1 MFFGPQTKKAL
12 TKILQ
17 NEMNK
22 QFGAGLAVDGIFG
35 SKSKAAWR
43 NIKQG
48 MSGNITKAIQGF
60 LICYGFDTNGFD
72 SQFGEG
78 TADAVRKYQVSRGL
92 SADSVVGKVTISK
105 ITE

>member
-1 MFFGPQTKKAL
+1 
-12 TKILQ
+12 
-17 NEMNK
+17 MNK

-35 SKSKAAWR
+35 LKSKAAWR

-72 SQFGEG
+72 GYFGNG
-78 TADAVRKYQVSRGL
+78 MYQAVRDYQFDRGL
-92 SADSVVGKVTISK
+92 FADSIVGKNTITK
-105 ITE
+105 MTE